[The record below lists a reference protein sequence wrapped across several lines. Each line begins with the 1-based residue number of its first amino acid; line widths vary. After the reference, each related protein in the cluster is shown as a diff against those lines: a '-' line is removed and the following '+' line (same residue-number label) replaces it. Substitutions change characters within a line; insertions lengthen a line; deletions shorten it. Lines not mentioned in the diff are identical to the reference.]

1 MTSKRSNK
9 QSRIPSRCPEC
20 QGVVELAHFSYTAKV
35 KHSGRLHEVQVER
48 LHAPKCSDCGEIF
61 FTTDVEAQIIS
72 ELRRELGLLQPEDIL
87 RGITATEIAQQR
99 SLAELTGIAAE
110 TISRFVN
117 GSVIQS
123 RALDTLLRVVLE
135 FRSVRDALRTGRE
148 TLGSQVSEDPPDT
161 SPLESSRPALRFIP
175 AEQKIQVER
184 ITQSIRTRGIVAAI
198 V

>member
-61 FTTDVEAQIIS
+61 FTTDVEAQITS

-123 RALDTLLRVVLE
+123 RALDTLLRVVLG
-135 FRSVRDALRTGRE
+135 FRSVRNALRSERE
-148 TLGSQVSEDPPDT
+148 SIGYQVSENPPHMTPVEPGT
-161 SPLESSRPALRFIP
+161 SFLRYLAPEKKVEARRI
-175 AEQKIQVER
+175 ATKIQ
-184 ITQSIRTRGIVAAI
+184 TQGTVAAI
-198 V
+198 G